1 MADVRSSF
9 SSSCHHHLHRDLAAA
24 IPTYRGDFVRPSA
37 LPAALSI
44 PAATMST
51 VRSLA
56 LPRATPLRHRR
67 ASHGVHQRRPPIIAV
82 SIVAVDDGTV
92 YRAPPRLL
100 SADVDVDTVA
110 AWPFEPPILVPG
122 TYITRPLALTRLF
135 EPESSNT
142 LASSHS
148 ASAAAQTGRAR
159 RLSDPPEHITD
170 VARSNCSQGRTGGHR
185 QHVRRTPGFGT
196 PS

>member
-1 MADVRSSF
+1 MWVQSIRRVYKSGRGIAAFRHRLSAGCSSF

-44 PAATMST
+44 PGNGDNADGALA
-51 VRSLA
+51 RSHSSDPSPTPQSF
-56 LPRATPLRHRR
+56 PRL
-67 ASHGVHQRRPPIIAV
+67 SIIAIRRSSPSTPSCSMTSFKGP
-82 SIVAVDDGTV
+82 SILG
-92 YRAPPRLL
+92 R
-100 SADVDVDTVA
+100 SN
-110 AWPFEPPILVPG
+110 
-122 TYITRPLALTRLF
+122 RLF
-135 EPESSNT
+135 SSQPESSNT